1 MKEGNEATTL
11 SRRAMV
17 LGTGAAVAG
26 MCAVAPVAVAAPNGT
41 RPTKLVDLA
50 VVASGTRNMRVSGRL
65 LQTSGQPVV
74 GVAIKIYVV
83 GEAYFS
89 HWTTVFT
96 GNDGRFTI
104 TTSKGP
110 TGTWVQV
117 EFEGNGAYCRPYP
130 TFNRP

>member
-1 MKEGNEATTL
+1 MTIAPCMIL
-11 SRRAMV
+11 A
-17 LGTGAAVAG
+17 LAAVQ
-26 MCAVAPVAVAAPNGT
+26 PPAAPAQPPLDWRTLEAGVLKE
-41 RPTKLVDLA
+41 PV
-50 VVASGTRNMRVSGRL
+50 
-65 LQTSGQPVV
+65 QITSRDRFVK
-74 GVAIKIYVV
+74 A